1 MYMAYANCATQSNAE
16 VIELNATIAALEAR
30 VELLEQAAA
39 AAPVEV
45 SYTSLLA
52 LNTTTIPSS
61 NPADPAFTDIYT
73 NTSVEL
79 YERIRNIE
87 LDMVINPAI
96 QVITQSPLL
105 GYAIGTR
112 VEVLPVAGDPVS
124 YQNWDFRYAGN
135 GDVDYFGLNAPFTVT
150 QPPGATINIS
160 VIFYATDGAFLAADA
175 VRLGLTA
182 PNELPGLNDTV
193 ITLTDVYTGEA

>member
-1 MYMAYANCATQSNAE
+1 MYTAYANCATQSNAE
-16 VIELNATIAALEAR
+16 VIELSATIAALEAR

-87 LDMVINPAI
+87 VDMV
-96 QVITQSPLL
+96 
-105 GYAIGTR
+105 
-112 VEVLPVAGDPVS
+112 
-124 YQNWDFRYAGN
+124 
-135 GDVDYFGLNAPFTVT
+135 
-150 QPPGATINIS
+150 
-160 VIFYATDGAFLAADA
+160 
-175 VRLGLTA
+175 
-182 PNELPGLNDTV
+182 
-193 ITLTDVYTGEA
+193 

>member
-1 MYMAYANCATQSNAE
+1 MAYANCATQSNAE

-87 LDMVINPAI
+87 LDMVINPSI
-96 QVITQSPLL
+96 QVITQSPVSS
-105 GYAIGTR
+105 IGLCHR
-112 VEVLPVAGDPVS
+112 NSSG
-124 YQNWDFRYAGN
+124 
-135 GDVDYFGLNAPFTVT
+135 
-150 QPPGATINIS
+150 
-160 VIFYATDGAFLAADA
+160 
-175 VRLGLTA
+175 GLTRRRR
-182 PNELPGLNDTV
+182 PCLLSKLGF
-193 ITLTDVYTGEA
+193 